1 MFFRLRPAG
10 LQPTTT
16 DPDILGK
23 NPKNPEIVS
32 TAKPQNELAKNPQTI
47 QEQLL
52 RPTKISPAKAVI
64 SFTQSDNR
72 RREQILDRPR
82 RPAGP
87 ISFKTREMTLARLFA
102 RICPQPL

>member
-10 LQPTTT
+10 SQPTTT

-52 RPTKISPAKAVI
+52 RPTKINPAKAVI
-64 SFTQSDNR
+64 SFTQSDIIEEENKSL
-72 RREQILDRPR
+72 I
-82 RPAGP
+82 GP
-87 ISFKTREMTLARLFA
+87 GDQRGLSHLKPGR
-102 RICPQPL
+102 